1 MKAYELSVKVTSE
14 GTLEL
19 PETLRTMLPRDQL
32 IRVIL
37 LIPEPT
43 DTEEQAAWTRLTAEQ
58 FFAGYGEADAI
69 YDAM

>member
-1 MKAYELSVKVTSE
+1 
-14 GTLEL
+14 
-19 PETLRTMLPRDQL
+19 MLPRDQL
-32 IRVIL
+32 MRVIL

-58 FFAGYGEADAI
+58 FFAGYGEADTI